1 MCNFADKK
9 ENNLRIRIIL
19 IERKRL
25 MKKNVFAVSG
35 MKCVHCKANVENAL
49 KAVDGVQS
57 AEVNLE
63 DANVTVEYDESKV
76 TSSHLKDTVD
86 NCGRYEMSL

>member
-1 MCNFADKK
+1 
-9 ENNLRIRIIL
+9 
-19 IERKRL
+19 

-49 KAVDGVQS
+49 KAVGGVQS

>member
-1 MCNFADKK
+1 
-9 ENNLRIRIIL
+9 
-19 IERKRL
+19 

-35 MKCVHCKANVENAL
+35 MKCVHCKTNVENAL

>member
-9 ENNLRIRIIL
+9 ENNLRIRIIV
-19 IERKRL
+19 IERK
-25 MKKNVFAVSG
+25 SG

>member
-1 MCNFADKK
+1 
-9 ENNLRIRIIL
+9 
-19 IERKRL
+19 

-49 KAVDGVQS
+49 KAVGGVQS

-76 TSSHLKDTVD
+76 TSSHLKDTID